1 MDQKTWYAFKN
12 STDTDVELYLYG
24 EIGFYGIGAKQFISE
39 LRAVKGK
46 NIHLRINSPGGE
58 VVEGTN
64 IYNALRRH
72 EGGVTVHIDALAA
85 SMASVIAM
93 SGNPIYMA
101 ENALMMIHDPYMMAG
116 GNSQELRKNADLLDI
131 MKNNLVRAYT
141 KKTGLPEN
149 EISAM
154 MKEETWMDSTT
165 AAALGFIDAIEDGV
179 QAAASMTPQKAKAIF
194 DKLKV
199 SMSEILT
206 EPAAETEELEN
217 EPVAVLDEIMASLNE
232 VETKC
237 AEMDD
242 EGKAALADRLQ
253 SMAAAIMEPEEEPT
267 EEEAKAAADM
277 VAAVKALKDKL
288 SVSESQVALIKA
300 ELEIA
305 NTDKERLAAAAGVV
319 SANVVPNIGSQ
330 TEPGRTLLDQFNE
343 ISDPTERTR
352 FFKQH
357 SIELRKLSAGA
368 TSK

>member
-12 STDTDVELYLYG
+12 STDTEVELYLYD
-24 EIGFYGIGAKQFISE
+24 EIGFFGIGAKQFISE

-58 VVEGTN
+58 VVEGTA
-64 IYNALRRH
+64 IYNALSRH

-116 GNSQELRKNADLLDI
+116 GNSQELRKNADLLDT
-131 MKNNLVRAYT
+131 MKNNLVRAYA

-199 SMSEILT
+199 SMSETLT
-206 EPAAETEELEN
+206 EPEAENPVVEETVV
-217 EPVAVLDEIMASLNE
+217 EPIVE
-232 VETKC
+232 VSEQP
-237 AEMDD
+237 EVVV
-242 EGKAALADRLQ
+242 E
-253 SMAAAIMEPEEEPT
+253 EPAKEEEP
-267 EEEAKAAADM
+267 KAAADL

-288 SVSESQVALIKA
+288 ACSESQLALIKA

-357 SIELRKLSAGA
+357 SIDLRKLSASA